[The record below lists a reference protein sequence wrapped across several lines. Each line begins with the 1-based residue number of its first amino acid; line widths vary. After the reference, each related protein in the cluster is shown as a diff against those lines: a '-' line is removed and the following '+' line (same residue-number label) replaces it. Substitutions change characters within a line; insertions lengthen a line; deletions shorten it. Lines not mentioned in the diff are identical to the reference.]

1 MGSASSIPPLTLPS
15 RSSHFATL
23 QAPGFEEQPVSGQ
36 WEVDSLPEQYLE
48 LEGVSESIPGG
59 KGS

>member
-1 MGSASSIPPLTLPS
+1 
-15 RSSHFATL
+15 
-23 QAPGFEEQPVSGQ
+23 VSGQ